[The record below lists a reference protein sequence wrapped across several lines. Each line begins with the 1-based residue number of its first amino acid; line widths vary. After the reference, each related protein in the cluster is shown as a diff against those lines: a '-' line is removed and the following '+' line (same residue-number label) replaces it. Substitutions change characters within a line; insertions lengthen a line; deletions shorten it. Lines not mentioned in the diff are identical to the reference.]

1 MSPAATRSIRPSLT
15 PRSHPIAMERPAEV
29 IERLREALGLTQAE
43 ACLRGGVARATWGR
57 VESGSTANPHPAT
70 KIRIARALEVTPS
83 SIWRIRPGP
92 LHLEDIDDPR
102 WEAATRAMARRLDR
116 AGSLEERQRFGDRLV
131 AVLDYAD
138 QGSTGARPDEGRWD
152 ELWQL
157 GSSLVF
163 DPESTPITIV
173 DGRLVERDLDG
184 FTPATRIRVI
194 AAKRRRMRAQSGR
207 LRDLVAALGE
217 VSQRRR

>member
-1 MSPAATRSIRPSLT
+1 MSVAATRIDPSE
-15 PRSHPIAMERPAEV
+15 PDAKIAAITMERPAEV
-29 IERLREALGLTQAE
+29 IERLREARGLTQAE
-43 ACLRGGVARATWGR
+43 ACLRGGLARATWSR

-83 SIWRIRPGP
+83 SIWRIRPWP

-116 AGSLEERQRFGDRLV
+116 AGSLEERKRFGDRLV

-163 DPESTPITIV
+163 DPASTPITIV
-173 DGRLVERDLDG
+173 EGRLVERDLDG

-194 AAKRRRMRAQSGR
+194 AAKRRRVRAQSGR
-207 LRDLVAALGE
+207 LHDLVAALGE